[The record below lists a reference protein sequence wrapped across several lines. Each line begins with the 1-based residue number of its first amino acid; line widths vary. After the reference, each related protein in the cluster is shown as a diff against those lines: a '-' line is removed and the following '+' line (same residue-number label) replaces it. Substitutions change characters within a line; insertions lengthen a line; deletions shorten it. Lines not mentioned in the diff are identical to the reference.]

1 MRVASVLQCVVVCY
15 IAECSSVLQCVA
27 VCCSVLQCV
36 AVCCR
41 MLQCYKCVAEMHFA
55 RHLILLIVCRSL
67 LMDESLFCMSLLMD
81 ESLFCKS
88 LCAALD
94 TLVVLLSAHRS
105 NERERDK

>member
-36 AVCCR
+36 AVLQVCCR
-41 MLQCYKCVAEMHFA
+41 DA
-55 RHLILLIVCRSL
+55 
-67 LMDESLFCMSLLMD
+67 
-81 ESLFCKS
+81 